1 MDKNKSLINIS
12 NLEKKMYSLIKKL
25 FPLCRS
31 ITGKDLVKTLHII
44 KDYIPLELHKIPSG
58 TEVFDWVIPDEWN
71 IVDAYVKDSKG
82 KRIID
87 FKKSNLH
94 LVSYSIPFE
103 GTLGL
108 KILKEHLHTLPNQ
121 PDLIPYVTS
130 YYKKDWGFCL
140 SHNDYLELKDDLYS
154 VKIDS
159 TLEPGHLTYGELIL
173 PGESDEEV
181 LFSTYI
187 CHPSMANNELSGP
200 VLATF
205 LANELSKRQ
214 LYYTYRFVFVPE
226 TIGSI
231 AYLSMKFE
239 TLKQKVVA
247 GYVLTC
253 VGDPGSFSY
262 LCTRKENTLSDRVA
276 LHVLN
281 NSAEEYKVYSFL
293 DRGSDERQYNAPGI
307 DLPIGSLMRTKYGSY
322 PEYHTSGDNLDFVT
336 SEALQGSLDMYL
348 RCINVLE
355 NNRTY
360 KTKILGEPQLGKR
373 GLYSNL
379 SFKGS
384 AESARKMK
392 DLLAYCDG
400 ENDLVCIADKI
411 DCPVWDLFPIAE
423 KLLSHEILE
432 IAN

>member
-1 MDKNKSLINIS
+1 MNDLGNKMHCLMQN
-12 NLEKKMYSLIKKL
+12 L
-25 FPLCRS
+25 FPICRS
-31 ITGKDLVKTLHII
+31 ITGNGVRETFEILNT
-44 KDYIPLELHKIPSG
+44 YIPLKIYEIPSG
-58 TEVFDWVIPDEWN
+58 TKVFDWVIPDEWN
-71 IVDAYVKDSKG
+71 IQDAYVENSKG
-82 KRIID
+82 ERIID
-87 FKKSNLH
+87 FMKSNLH
-94 LVSYSIPFE
+94 VVNYSIPYE
-103 GTLGL
+103 GRLNLNQL
-108 KILKEHLHTLPNQ
+108 KAHLHTLPEQ

-130 YYKKDWGFCL
+130 YYEKQWGFCL
-140 SHNDYLELKDDLYS
+140 THNKFLNLKDDLYD
-154 VKIDS
+154 VKIKT
-159 TLEPGHLTYGELIL
+159 TLKPGSLTYGELII

-181 LFSTYI
+181 LISTYI
-187 CHPSMANNELSGP
+187 CHPSMVNNELSGP
-200 VLATF
+200 VVATF
-205 LANELSKRQ
+205 LAKELSDRE
-214 LYYTYRFVFVPE
+214 LHYTYRFVFVPE

-231 AYLSMKFE
+231 AYLSKN
-239 TLKQKVVA
+239 LDHIKNNVVA

>member
-1 MDKNKSLINIS
+1 MNDLGNKMHCLMQN
-12 NLEKKMYSLIKKL
+12 L
-25 FPLCRS
+25 FPICRS
-31 ITGKDLVKTLHII
+31 ITGNGVRETFEILNT
-44 KDYIPLELHKIPSG
+44 YIPLKIYEIPSG
-58 TEVFDWVIPDEWN
+58 TKVFDWVIPDEWN
-71 IVDAYVKDSKG
+71 IQDAYVENSKG
-82 KRIID
+82 ERIID
-87 FKKSNLH
+87 FMKSNLH
-94 LVSYSIPFE
+94 VVNYSIPYE
-103 GTLGL
+103 GRLNLNQL
-108 KILKEHLHTLPNQ
+108 KAHLHTLPEQ

-130 YYKKDWGFCL
+130 YYEKQWGFCL
-140 SHNDYLELKDDLYS
+140 THNKFLNLKDDLYD
-154 VKIDS
+154 VKIKT
-159 TLEPGHLTYGELIL
+159 TLKPGSLTYGELII

-181 LFSTYI
+181 LISTYI
-187 CHPSMANNELSGP
+187 CHPSMVNNELSGP
-200 VLATF
+200 VVATF
-205 LANELSKRQ
+205 LAKELSDRE
-214 LYYTYRFVFVPE
+214 LHYTYRFVFVPE

-231 AYLSMKFE
+231 AYLSKN
-239 TLKQKVVA
+239 LDHIKNNVVA

-411 DCPVWDLFPIAE
+411 DCPVWDLVPIAE
-423 KLLSHEILE
+423 KLLSHEIIE
-432 IAN
+432 TVN

>member
-1 MDKNKSLINIS
+1 MDLNIS
-12 NLEKKMYSLIKKL
+12 SDIGKKLYSLMCDL
-25 FPLCRS
+25 FPICRS
-31 ITGKDLVKTLHII
+31 ITGNGVRETLEII
-44 KDYIPLELHKIPSG
+44 KEYIPLKVYEIPSG
-58 TEVFDWVIPDEWN
+58 TKVFDWVIPDEWN
-71 IVDAYVKDSKG
+71 IREAYVENSKG
-82 KRIID
+82 ERIID
-87 FKKSNLH
+87 FMESNLH
-94 LVSYSIPFE
+94 VVNYSIPYE
-103 GTLGL
+103 GALNL
-108 KILKEHLHTLPNQ
+108 DELKEHLHTLPDQ
-121 PDLIPYVTS
+121 SDLIPYVTS
-130 YYKKDWGFCL
+130 YYNKDWGFCL
-140 SHNDYLELKDDLYS
+140 SHNDFLKLDNDIYS

-159 TLEPGHLTYGELIL
+159 TLKPGHLTYAELII
-173 PGESDEEV
+173 PGESDEEI
-181 LFSTYI
+181 LLSTYI

-200 VLATF
+200 VVATF
-205 LANELSKRQ
+205 LAKELSNRE
-214 LYYTYRFVFVPE
+214 LHYTYRFVFVPE

-231 AYLSMKFE
+231 AYLSKN
-239 TLKQKVVA
+239 LDHIKNNVVA

-411 DCPVWDLFPIAE
+411 DCPVWDLVPIAE
-423 KLLSHEILE
+423 KLLSHEIIE
-432 IAN
+432 TVN

>member
-1 MDKNKSLINIS
+1 MNEIS
-12 NLEKKMYSLIKKL
+12 NKMHYLMQDL
-25 FPLCRS
+25 FPICRS
-31 ITGKDLVKTLHII
+31 ITGDGVRETLKII
-44 KDYIPLELHKIPSG
+44 KEYIPLKIYEIPSG
-58 TEVFDWVIPDEWN
+58 TKVFDWVIPDEWN
-71 IVDAYVKDSKG
+71 IRDAYVKNSNG
-82 KRIID
+82 QHIID
-87 FKKSNLH
+87 FKESNLH
-94 LVSYSIPFE
+94 VVNYSIPFE
-103 GTLGL
+103 GRLTL
-108 KILKEHLHTLPNQ
+108 KELKEHLHTLPDQ

-130 YYKKDWGFCL
+130 YYNKDWGFCL
-140 SHNDYLELKDDLYS
+140 AHNDYGKLKNDIYD

-159 TLEPGHLTYGELIL
+159 TLKPGSLTYGELII
-173 PGESDEEV
+173 PGESDEVV
-181 LFSTYI
+181 LISTYI

-205 LANELSKRQ
+205 LGKELGNRD
-214 LYYTYRFVFVPE
+214 LRYTYRFVFVPE

-231 AYLSMKFE
+231 TYLSRHLDQ
-239 TLKQKVVA
+239 LKKKVIA

-262 LCTRKENTLSDRVA
+262 LSTKEENTLTDRVT
-276 LHVLN
+276 LHVLK
-281 NSAEEYKVYSFL
+281 NSVENYNIYSFL
-293 DRGSDERQYNAPGI
+293 ERGSDERQYNSPGI

-322 PEYHTSGDNLDFVT
+322 SEYHTSGDNLDFVT

-348 RCINVLE
+348 CCIETLE

-360 KTKILGEPQLGKR
+360 KTTTLGEPQLGKR

>member
-1 MDKNKSLINIS
+1 MDLNIS
-12 NLEKKMYSLIKKL
+12 SDIGKKLYSLMCDL
-25 FPLCRS
+25 FPICRS
-31 ITGKDLVKTLHII
+31 ITGNGVRETLEII
-44 KDYIPLELHKIPSG
+44 KEYIPLKVYEIPSG
-58 TEVFDWVIPDEWN
+58 TKVFDWVIPDEWN
-71 IVDAYVKDSKG
+71 IREAYVENSKG
-82 KRIID
+82 ERIID
-87 FKKSNLH
+87 FMESNLH
-94 LVSYSIPFE
+94 VVNYSIPYE
-103 GTLGL
+103 GALNL
-108 KILKEHLHTLPNQ
+108 DELKEHLHTLPDQ
-121 PDLIPYVTS
+121 SDLIPYVTS
-130 YYKKDWGFCL
+130 YYNKDWGFCL
-140 SHNDYLELKDDLYS
+140 SHNDFLKLDNDIYS

-159 TLEPGHLTYGELIL
+159 TLKPGHLTYAELII
-173 PGESDEEV
+173 PGESDEEI
-181 LFSTYI
+181 LLSTYI

-200 VLATF
+200 VVATF
-205 LANELSKRQ
+205 LAKELSNRE
-214 LYYTYRFVFVPE
+214 LHYTYRFVFVPE

-231 AYLSMKFE
+231 AYLSKN
-239 TLKQKVVA
+239 LDHIKNNVVA

-360 KTKILGEPQLGKR
+360 KTTTLGEPQLGKR

-411 DCPVWDLFPIAE
+411 DCPVWDLVPIAE
-423 KLLSHEILE
+423 KLLSHEIIE
-432 IAN
+432 TVN